1 VTTANT
7 ISAAATQSAAS
18 PPIERRGG
26 QTLATFSGAGGSRA
40 IAGDTLGLCDR
51 LSAAMRI
58 ALNAQ
63 LLSQAAGYRS
73 GGINRVILGLL
84 GELARD
90 PRGHRYD
97 VFVPELPPRP
107 ERVDGAARGLD
118 DVRFLITG
126 AQTQRP
132 SMRIAWEQS
141 VLPMQLARLRPD
153 LMHGLAYALPLA
165 WPRPAVVTIFDLS
178 FLRFPET
185 LRHGS
190 RLYLATAARLSA
202 RRARRIVT
210 ISEAI
215 RSDIVRLLNVD
226 PAKVEV
232 AYPAVDERYRPASRA
247 ELDAFREARQLPD
260 EFVFSLGTLEPRK
273 NLVGLLEAYAGL
285 PKPRPPLYLAG
296 GEGWAYTP
304 IFTRMRELR
313 LERDVRLVGF
323 VPEAELPLWYNAA
336 RLFAYPSLYEG
347 FGLPVLEAMACGT
360 PVITSDVASL
370 PEVGGKAALLIAPDN
385 RVALTNALQ
394 RVLDDVDLRRAMS
407 AAGRVQASQFKWE
420 AMVDRTV
427 SAYNRAVA
435 DG

>member
-1 VTTANT
+1 
-7 ISAAATQSAAS
+7 
-18 PPIERRGG
+18 
-26 QTLATFSGAGGSRA
+26 
-40 IAGDTLGLCDR
+40 
-51 LSAAMRI
+51 MRI
-58 ALNAQ
+58 ALNVQ

-73 GGINRVILGLL
+73 GGINRVIYGLL

-118 DVRFLITG
+118 HVRFLITG
-126 AQTQRP
+126 PHTQRP

-141 VLPMQLARLRPD
+141 VLPMRLARLRPD
-153 LMHGLAYALPLA
+153 LIHGLAYALPLA
-165 WPRPAVVTIFDLS
+165 WPGPAVVTIFDLS

-185 LRHGS
+185 LRRGS
-190 RLYLATAARLSA
+190 RLYLATATRLAA

-210 ISEAI
+210 ISGAI

-226 PAKVEV
+226 PSKVEV
-232 AYPAVDERYRPASRA
+232 AYPAVDERYRPAPRA
-247 ELDAFREARQLPD
+247 ELDAFRQARQLPD
-260 EFVFSLGTLEPRK
+260 AFLFSLGTLEPRK
-273 NLVGLLEAYAGL
+273 NVVGLLEGYAGL
-285 PKPRPPLYLAG
+285 PTPRPPLYLAG

-304 IFTRMRELR
+304 IFNRLRELR

-323 VPEAELPLWYNAA
+323 VPETELPLWYNAA

-370 PEVGGKAALLIAPDN
+370 PEVGGKAALLVAPDD
-385 RVALTNALQ
+385 RLALTNALQ
-394 RVLDDVDLRRAMS
+394 RVLDDADLRRAMS